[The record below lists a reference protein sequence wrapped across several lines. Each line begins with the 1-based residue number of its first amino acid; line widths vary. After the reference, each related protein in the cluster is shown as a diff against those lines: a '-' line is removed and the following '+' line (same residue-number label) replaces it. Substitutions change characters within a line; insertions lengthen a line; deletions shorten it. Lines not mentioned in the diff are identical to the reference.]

1 MKKHNT
7 MKDII
12 IIGFALFAMFFG
24 SGNLIFP
31 PYLGR
36 LVGEQYVTAMIGFM
50 IMGVGLPLLGVMAT
64 AKAGGSFDE
73 IGNKVGKTFSII
85 LMTALILAIGPFL
98 AIPRTAATTFE
109 ISIRPFLPSVSPFI
123 IIAIYFG
130 INLFFVLSPNSIVD
144 IIGKFLTPALLITL
158 LILIVKGVLVPVST
172 LTDNTLPNTFT
183 ASLIE
188 GYQTMDALAAV
199 CFGGI
204 IVTTI
209 KSKGYTSTNEVI
221 KMTLKSSLIAIGGL
235 GIIYGGLMYLGAHT
249 TNLVG
254 EIEKTALV
262 IMLAQQILGSAGT
275 VFLAVAVALACLTTS
290 IGLTTT
296 GATYFSNL
304 SRGKLSYK
312 VAAILISVLS
322 MGIALL
328 GVDHI
333 VGLTTPILKI
343 LYPIII
349 VLVLLTLIGKYVSSS
364 CVYKVTVYVTLVVV
378 LIDVLGKLFNIT
390 ILQRLMSYLPLSSVD
405 FAWLT
410 PALLAFAVSK
420 LFLCKT
426 EKTA

>member
-1 MKKHNT
+1 MKKNST

-36 LVGEQYVTAMIGFM
+36 LVGTEYVTAMIGFM

-73 IGNKVGKTFSII
+73 IGNKVGKTFSIV

-98 AIPRTAATTFE
+98 AIPRTAATTYE
-109 ISIRPFLPSVSPFI
+109 ISIRPFLPNISPI
-123 IIAIYFG
+123 LIIAIYFA

-144 IIGKFLTPALLITL
+144 IIGKFLTPILLITL
-158 LILIVKGVLVPVST
+158 LVLIVKGVFVPVST
-172 LTDNTLPNTFT
+172 LTENTLPNTFT

-204 IVTTI
+204 IVTAI
-209 KSKGYTSTNEVI
+209 RAKGYNSTNEII

-249 TNLVG
+249 ASFTG

-262 IMLAQQILGSAGT
+262 IMLAKQILGDAGT
-275 VFLAVAVALACLTTS
+275 IFLAIAVALACLTTS

-304 SRGKLSYK
+304 SKGKISYK

-322 MGIALL
+322 MAIALL
-328 GVDHI
+328 GVDRI
-333 VGLTTPILKI
+333 VGLTTPVLKI

-349 VLVLLTLIGKYVSSS
+349 VLVLLTLLGKFVSSS
-364 CVYKVTVYVTLVVV
+364 RVYKVTVYVTLVVV
-378 LIDVLGKLFNIT
+378 LVDVLGKFFNIT
-390 ILQRLMSYLPLSSVD
+390 FVNDLVSYLPLSSVD
-405 FAWLT
+405 FAWFI
-410 PALLAFAVSK
+410 PALIAFCISK
-420 LFLCKT
+420 LFLCK
-426 EKTA
+426 ED

>member
-1 MKKHNT
+1 MKKNNT

-36 LVGEQYVTAMIGFM
+36 LAGSEYVTAMIGFM

-73 IGNKVGKTFSII
+73 IGNKVGKTFSIV

-98 AIPRTAATTFE
+98 AIPRTAATTYE
-109 ISIRPFLPSVSPFI
+109 ISIRPFLPNISPVL
-123 IIAIYFG
+123 IIAIYFA

-144 IIGKFLTPALLITL
+144 IIGKFLTPILLITL
-158 LILIVKGVLVPVST
+158 LVLIVKGVFVPVST
-172 LTDNTLPNTFT
+172 LTDNTLTNTFT
-183 ASLIE
+183 SSLIE

-209 KSKGYTSTNEVI
+209 KAKGYNSTNEII

-249 TNLVG
+249 ASFAG

-262 IMLAQQILGSAGT
+262 IMLAKQILGEAGT
-275 VFLAVAVALACLTTS
+275 IFLAIAVALACLTTS
-290 IGLTTT
+290 IGLTST

-304 SRGKLSYK
+304 SKGKISYK
-312 VAAILISVLS
+312 VAAVLISILS
-322 MGIALL
+322 MAIALL
-328 GVDHI
+328 GVDRI
-333 VGLTTPILKI
+333 VGLTTPVLKI

-349 VLVLLTLIGKYVSSS
+349 VLVLLTLLGKFVSSS
-364 CVYKVTVYVTLVVV
+364 KVYKVTVYVTLIVV
-378 LIDVLGKLFNIT
+378 LVDVLGKFFNIT
-390 ILQRLMSYLPLSSVD
+390 FINDLVSYLPLSDVD
-405 FAWLT
+405 FTWLI
-410 PALLAFAVSK
+410 PALIAFCISK
-420 LFLCKT
+420 FFLCK
-426 EKTA
+426 KD

>member
-1 MKKHNT
+1 MKKNNT

-36 LVGEQYVTAMIGFM
+36 LAGSEYVTAMIGFM

-73 IGNKVGKTFSII
+73 IGNKVGKTFSIV

-98 AIPRTAATTFE
+98 AIPRTAATTYE
-109 ISIRPFLPSVSPFI
+109 ISIRPFLPNISPVL
-123 IIAIYFG
+123 IIAIYFA

-144 IIGKFLTPALLITL
+144 IIGKFLTPILLITL
-158 LILIVKGVLVPVST
+158 LVLIVKGVFVPVST
-172 LTDNTLPNTFT
+172 LTDNTLTNTFT
-183 ASLIE
+183 SSLIE

-204 IVTTI
+204 IVTAI
-209 KSKGYTSTNEVI
+209 KAKGYNSTNEII

-249 TNLVG
+249 ASFAG

-262 IMLAQQILGSAGT
+262 IMLAKQILGEAGT
-275 VFLAVAVALACLTTS
+275 IFLAIAVALACLTTS
-290 IGLTTT
+290 IGLTST

-304 SRGKLSYK
+304 SKGKISYK
-312 VAAILISVLS
+312 VAAVLISILS
-322 MGIALL
+322 MAIALL
-328 GVDHI
+328 GVDRI
-333 VGLTTPILKI
+333 VGLTTPVLKI

-349 VLVLLTLIGKYVSSS
+349 VLVLLTLLGKFVSSS
-364 CVYKVTVYVTLVVV
+364 KVYKVTVYVTLIVV
-378 LIDVLGKLFNIT
+378 LVDVLGKFFNIT
-390 ILQRLMSYLPLSSVD
+390 FINDLVSYLPLSDVD
-405 FAWLT
+405 FTWLI
-410 PALLAFAVSK
+410 PALIAFCISK
-420 LFLCKT
+420 FFLCKK
-426 EKTA
+426 E

>member
-1 MKKHNT
+1 MKKNNT

-36 LVGEQYVTAMIGFM
+36 LAGSEYVTAMIGFM

-73 IGNKVGKTFSII
+73 IGNKVGKTFSIV

-98 AIPRTAATTFE
+98 AIPRTAATTYE
-109 ISIRPFLPSVSPFI
+109 ISIRPFLPNISPVL
-123 IIAIYFG
+123 IIAIYFA

-144 IIGKFLTPALLITL
+144 IIGKFLTPILLITL
-158 LILIVKGVLVPVST
+158 LVLIVKGVFVPVST
-172 LTDNTLPNTFT
+172 LTDNTLTNTFT
-183 ASLIE
+183 SSLIE

-204 IVTTI
+204 IVTAI
-209 KSKGYTSTNEVI
+209 KAKGYNSTNEII

-249 TNLVG
+249 ASFAG

-262 IMLAQQILGSAGT
+262 IMLAKQILGEAGT
-275 VFLAVAVALACLTTS
+275 IFLAIAVALACLTTS
-290 IGLTTT
+290 IGLTST

-304 SRGKLSYK
+304 SKGKISYK
-312 VAAILISVLS
+312 VAAVLISILS
-322 MGIALL
+322 MAIALL
-328 GVDHI
+328 GVDRI
-333 VGLTTPILKI
+333 VGLTTPVLKI

-349 VLVLLTLIGKYVSSS
+349 VLVLLTLLGKFVSSS
-364 CVYKVTVYVTLVVV
+364 KVYKVTVYVTLIVV
-378 LIDVLGKLFNIT
+378 LVDVLGKFFNIT
-390 ILQRLMSYLPLSSVD
+390 FINDLVSYLPLSDVD
-405 FAWLT
+405 FTWLI
-410 PALLAFAVSK
+410 PALIAFCISK
-420 LFLCKT
+420 FFLCK
-426 EKTA
+426 KD